1 MRWIIN
7 WVLSALA
14 LLIVSRLVPGFYVRS
29 FGSALWAALVV
40 GLINA
45 TVGWV
50 LKILT
55 LPLTLVTLGIFWIV
69 INAVVLELATLFAPG
84 LRISGFLPAFVGAVV
99 LSLVNMFLRW
109 VVWPRQ
115 NR

>member
-1 MRWIIN
+1 MYWIIN

-14 LLIVSRLVPGFYVRS
+14 LLIVSHVVPGFYVRS
-29 FGSALWAALVV
+29 FTSALWAALVV

-69 INAVVLELATLFAPG
+69 INAVVLELATLLAPG
-84 LRISGFLPAFVGAVV
+84 LRISGFWAAFVGAVV

-109 VVWPRQ
+109 LVWPQ
-115 NR
+115 